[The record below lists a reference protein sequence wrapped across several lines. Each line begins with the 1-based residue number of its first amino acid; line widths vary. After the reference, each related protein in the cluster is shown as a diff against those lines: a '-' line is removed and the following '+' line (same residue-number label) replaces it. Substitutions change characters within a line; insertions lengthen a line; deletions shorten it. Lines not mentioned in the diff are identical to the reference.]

1 MLRQIIKISVIT
13 CRAINLFQMNNSSVR
28 IELLP
33 GKSFYKLNPTLK
45 TINFTEKSENGN
57 AGTSYEQ
64 KLSCSVTVDKS
75 DNALINYLER
85 SRLVVKLEYSTG
97 EVEIMGTMD
106 FPAILAVSMDV
117 NNSSIYKFEFVCKSI
132 YRLLKLVEK

>member
-13 CRAINLFQMNNSSVR
+13 FRGINLFQMNNSSVR
-28 IELLP
+28 VELLP
-33 GKSFYKLNPTLK
+33 GKSFYELNPTLK
-45 TINFTEKSENGN
+45 TINFSEKSEYGD

-64 KLSCSVTVDKS
+64 KLSCNVTVES
-75 DNALINYLER
+75 DSARVSYLEH

-97 EVEIMGTMD
+97 EIEIMGTLE
-106 FPAILAVSMDV
+106 FPVILTVSMDV
-117 NNSSIYKFEFVCKSI
+117 NNSSIYKFEFICKSI